1 MWQEPVFSH
10 LVYKLN
16 CLLLSTTTA
25 CSLFFAMIKSHIHCL
40 IYYTKQNLSQFYEA
54 NIPSCS
60 SMHVSKC
67 RFISL
72 IVISQKCTHGCTRSH
87 AKRRIEHE
95 LHLILHKFQLDS
107 SQVDFSLSTHT
118 HSLQIAVELI
128 LKYTS
133 DYRKRERERGKVY
146 HEKCAINLT
155 TMCYLD
161 GEQCL

>member
-1 MWQEPVFSH
+1 MCVWQEPVFSH

-60 SMHVSKC
+60 SVHVSKC

-95 LHLILHKFQLDS
+95 LNLILHKFQLDS

-118 HSLQIAVELI
+118 LTADCCRTHIEIYFRLPQ
-128 LKYTS
+128 
-133 DYRKRERERGKVY
+133 KRERRCIMRNVR
-146 HEKCAINLT
+146 
-155 TMCYLD
+155 
-161 GEQCL
+161 